1 MHKHGTAYPDL
12 SDNALAVLR
21 KRYFLKDRVDHP
33 IEDTD
38 AFFDRVVR
46 GVVDVERERGWVD
59 AEGHDEIVGS
69 MYDLLRGLRF
79 VPNSPCLMN
88 AGKPQGYAQM
98 AACFVLPIDD
108 DLLSIKTTDMHAAI
122 IHQSGGGTGFNFSRI
137 RPRGDFVRSS
147 GGVASGPISFMSM
160 IDYSCGEIKQGGTRR
175 GANMGIL
182 NVDHP
187 DILDFIGCKTEDGR
201 IANFNISVGI
211 TDAFMQAVRDDTDYE
226 LVNPRTKEVT
236 KRLRAR
242 DVWERLVDGAW
253 LNGEPGMIFLDRLE
267 RTNPTPDVALQDTT
281 NPCGEQP
288 LLPYEACVL
297 GSLNLNWH
305 LTEDRTRIDWKALR
319 RDVHLSVRFLDDM
332 VEASNFPLE
341 EIDAIVKH
349 GNRRVGLGVMGWADV
364 LFHLGLPYDSPEAE
378 ALASDVMQFI
388 NDEGRRASEELA
400 AARGAFPNF
409 INSAWDRK
417 GHGERR
423 NATVTTIAPTGT
435 ISMIAD
441 ASSGIEPL
449 FALIFWKNVMRDSDD
464 NAATTLRYVN
474 PIFETYARRRGFFSE
489 ELVDAIEA
497 NHGSLRI
504 TDETPDE
511 ARQVLEGVPES
522 ARRIFVTAHDVSPEW
537 HIRIQSAFQAHTE
550 NAVSKTINFPH
561 EATREDVE
569 RGYWRAYELGCKGVT
584 VYRDGSRDYQVLTT
598 SDSGD
603 KTRRDETDE
612 PQAAEAPAPAEEA
625 PAPVAATP
633 VNGHSNGHAPKLSPT
648 PAANGASDD
657 HAEHIPLPIVAAV
670 ERERPDQIHG
680 TTTRIRTGCGPL
692 FVTIN
697 DDERGLPFETFATL
711 GKAGGCAAAQT
722 EAIGRLAS
730 LALRSG
736 VPVEEVQK
744 TLRGITCHRPA
755 GFGPERVLSCGD
767 GIAQAM
773 AKRIDVENGDFVP
786 MVDLQGEGT
795 YTSDPAEQPA
805 ATVATAPPQSAPTFG
820 SGSAPAA
827 ETYVEAA
834 ARDQGFVGAC
844 PSCGGSQLHYA
855 EGCMKC
861 VSCGY
866 SDCG

>member
-1 MHKHGTAYPDL
+1 M
-12 SDNALAVLR
+12 
-21 KRYFLKDRVDHP
+21 
-33 IEDTD
+33 
-38 AFFDRVVR
+38 
-46 GVVDVERERGWVD
+46 
-59 AEGHDEIVGS
+59 
-69 MYDLLRGLRF
+69 
-79 VPNSPCLMN
+79 
-88 AGKPQGYAQM
+88 
-98 AACFVLPIDD
+98 
-108 DLLSIKTTDMHAAI
+108 
-122 IHQSGGGTGFNFSRI
+122 
-137 RPRGDFVRSS
+137 
-147 GGVASGPISFMSM
+147 
-160 IDYSCGEIKQGGTRR
+160 
-175 GANMGIL
+175 
-182 NVDHP
+182 
-187 DILDFIGCKTEDGR
+187 
-201 IANFNISVGI
+201 
-211 TDAFMQAVRDDTDYE
+211 
-226 LVNPRTKEVT
+226 
-236 KRLRAR
+236 
-242 DVWERLVDGAW
+242 
-253 LNGEPGMIFLDRLE
+253 
-267 RTNPTPDVALQDTT
+267 
-281 NPCGEQP
+281 
-288 LLPYEACVL
+288 L

-305 LTEDRTRIDWKALR
+305 LTNDRTRIDWNALR

-364 LFHLGLPYDSPEAE
+364 LFYLGLPYDSPEAE
-378 ALASDVMQFI
+378 ALASDVMRFI
-388 NDEGRRASEELA
+388 NEEGRRASEELA

-409 INSAWDRK
+409 TNSAWDRR
-417 GHGERR
+417 GHAARR

-474 PIFETYARRRGFFSE
+474 PIFESYARRRGFFSE

-504 TDETPDE
+504 TDETSAD
-511 ARQVLEGVPES
+511 ARRVLEQVPES
-522 ARRIFVTAHDVSPEW
+522 ARRMFVTAHDVSPEW

-569 RGYWRAYELGCKGVT
+569 RGYLRAYELGCKGVT

-603 KTRRDETDE
+603 KTRRDEVE
-612 PQAAEAPAPAEEA
+612 EAQAAEAPAPVEEVS
-625 PAPVAATP
+625 APVAAAS
-633 VNGHSNGHAPKLSPT
+633 VNGHSNGHAPKLT
-648 PAANGASDD
+648 PAPATNGASNG
-657 HAEHIPLPIVAAV
+657 HADRTPLPIVAAV

-697 DDERGLPFETFATL
+697 DDERGRPFETFATL

-736 VPVEEVQK
+736 VPAEEVHK

-755 GFGPERVLSCGD
+755 GFGPDRVLSCGD

-773 AKRIDVENGDFVP
+773 AMQLDVENSDFVP

-795 YTSDPAEQPA
+795 YTSPSEQPTA
-805 ATVATAPPQSAPTFG
+805 AAAPAPRQSAPTFG

-827 ETYVEAA
+827 ETYVEGA

-861 VSCGY
+861 MSCGY

>member
-1 MHKHGTAYPDL
+1 MK
-12 SDNALAVLR
+12 SR
-21 KRYFLKDRVDHP
+21 
-33 IEDTD
+33 
-38 AFFDRVVR
+38 
-46 GVVDVERERGWVD
+46 
-59 AEGHDEIVGS
+59 
-69 MYDLLRGLRF
+69 
-79 VPNSPCLMN
+79 
-88 AGKPQGYAQM
+88 
-98 AACFVLPIDD
+98 
-108 DLLSIKTTDMHAAI
+108 
-122 IHQSGGGTGFNFSRI
+122 SGCA
-137 RPRGDFVRSS
+137 P
-147 GGVASGPISFMSM
+147 
-160 IDYSCGEIKQGGTRR
+160 
-175 GANMGIL
+175 
-182 NVDHP
+182 
-187 DILDFIGCKTEDGR
+187 
-201 IANFNISVGI
+201 
-211 TDAFMQAVRDDTDYE
+211 
-226 LVNPRTKEVT
+226 
-236 KRLRAR
+236 R
-242 DVWERLVDGAW
+242 DVWDRLVDGAW

-305 LTEDRTRIDWKALR
+305 LTEDRTRIDWHALR

-364 LFHLGLPYDSPEAE
+364 LFRMGLPYDSPEAE
-378 ALASDVMQFI
+378 ALAGDVMRFI
-388 NDEGRRASEELA
+388 NEEGRRASEELA

-409 INSAWDRK
+409 VNSAWDRR
-417 GHGERR
+417 GHGTRR

-504 TDETPDE
+504 TDETPAD
-511 ARQVLEGVPES
+511 ALRVLEGVPES

-537 HIRIQSAFQAHTE
+537 HIRVQSAFQAHTE

-584 VYRDGSRDYQVLTT
+584 VYRDGSRDFQVLTT

-603 KTRRDETDE
+603 KTRRDEADE
-612 PQAAEAPAPAEEA
+612 PQVAEAPAPVEEVSA
-625 PAPVAATP
+625 PAAAS
-633 VNGHSNGHAPKLSPT
+633 VNGHSNGHTPELTPT
-648 PAANGASDD
+648 PATNGAANGHPDRT
-657 HAEHIPLPIVAAV
+657 PLPIVAAV

-736 VPVEEVQK
+736 VPAEEVHK

-755 GFGPERVLSCGD
+755 GFGPDRVLSCGD

-773 AKRIDVENGDFVP
+773 AMQLDVENADFVP

-795 YTSDPAEQPA
+795 YTAPSQQPTAASAPASR
-805 ATVATAPPQSAPTFG
+805 QSAPTFG
-820 SGSAPAA
+820 SGSAPCGR
-827 ETYVEAA
+827 VLRRGRR
-834 ARDQGFVGAC
+834 ARPGIRWRLPILRRQPAPLRRGLHEVHVLRLQRLRVSAD
-844 PSCGGSQLHYA
+844 PSGLIGWTDREPPRLD
-855 EGCMKC
+855 
-861 VSCGY
+861 VSH
-866 SDCG
+866 

>member
-1 MHKHGTAYPDL
+1 MHKHGTTFPDL
-12 SDNALAVLR
+12 SGNALAVLR

-33 IEDTD
+33 IEDVD
-38 AFFDRVVR
+38 KFFDRVVR

-59 AEGHDEIVGS
+59 ADGHTEIVDS

-88 AGKPQGYAQM
+88 SGKPQSYAQM

-108 DLLSIKTTDMHAAI
+108 DLRSIKTTDMHAAI

-226 LVNPRTKEVT
+226 LVNPRTGDVS
-236 KRLRAR
+236 KRMRAR
-242 DVWERLVDGAW
+242 DVWDRLVDGAW

-267 RTNPTPDVALQDTT
+267 RTNPTPDVALQDAT

-305 LTEDRTRIDWKALR
+305 LTNDRTRIDWNALR

-341 EIDAIVKH
+341 EIDAIVKR

-364 LFHLGLPYDSPEAE
+364 LFYLGLPYDSPEAE
-378 ALASDVMQFI
+378 ALASDVMRFI
-388 NDEGRRASEELA
+388 NEEGRRASEELA

-409 INSAWDRK
+409 TNSAWDRR
-417 GHGERR
+417 GHAARR

-474 PIFETYARRRGFFSE
+474 PIFESYARRRGFFSE

-504 TDETPDE
+504 TDETSAD
-511 ARQVLEGVPES
+511 ARRVLEQVPES
-522 ARRIFVTAHDVSPEW
+522 ARRMFVTAHDVSPEW

-569 RGYWRAYELGCKGVT
+569 RGYLRAYELGCKGVT

-603 KTRRDETDE
+603 KTRRDEAE
-612 PQAAEAPAPAEEA
+612 EAQAAEAP
-625 PAPVAATP
+625 
-633 VNGHSNGHAPKLSPT
+633 
-648 PAANGASDD
+648 
-657 HAEHIPLPIVAAV
+657 
-670 ERERPDQIHG
+670 
-680 TTTRIRTGCGPL
+680 
-692 FVTIN
+692 
-697 DDERGLPFETFATL
+697 
-711 GKAGGCAAAQT
+711 
-722 EAIGRLAS
+722 
-730 LALRSG
+730 
-736 VPVEEVQK
+736 VPVEEVSAPVAAASVNGHSQRPRAQADAC
-744 TLRGITCHRPA
+744 TRDQRRVERPCRPYAAADCRGRRARTARPDSRHDHAHPHGLRSAVRHDQRRRARASVRDLRDAGQGRRLRRRSNRGHRPA
-755 GFGPERVLSCGD
+755 RF
-767 GIAQAM
+767 A
-773 AKRIDVENGDFVP
+773 
-786 MVDLQGEGT
+786 
-795 YTSDPAEQPA
+795 
-805 ATVATAPPQSAPTFG
+805 G
-820 SGSAPAA
+820 STLRRAG
-827 ETYVEAA
+827 
-834 ARDQGFVGAC
+834 
-844 PSCGGSQLHYA
+844 
-855 EGCMKC
+855 
-861 VSCGY
+861 
-866 SDCG
+866 